1 MRTGSIGLRQL
12 RGTIMECGRTVH
24 GGLMEKRF
32 RGCTATVEQFHAA
45 GPSLAG
51 MVALNSSQN
60 EQLMP
65 AAIAM
70 ILLPCA
76 KMRVGP

>member
-1 MRTGSIGLRQL
+1 
-12 RGTIMECGRTVH
+12 MERSWSAASQFEADLKERRSH
-24 GGLMEKRF
+24 
-32 RGCTATVEQFHAA
+32 GCTATVEQFHAV

-51 MVALNSSQN
+51 MVALNSLQN

-76 KMRVGP
+76 KMLVGPRMADELAY